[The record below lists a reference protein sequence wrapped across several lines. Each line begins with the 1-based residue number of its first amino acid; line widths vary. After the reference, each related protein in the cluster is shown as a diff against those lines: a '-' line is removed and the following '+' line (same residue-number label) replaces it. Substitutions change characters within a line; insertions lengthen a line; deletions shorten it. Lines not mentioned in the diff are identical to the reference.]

1 LRVAILS
8 RERISHVFWKTL
20 DSYRNVTEEA
30 FQVLE
35 TFGLK
40 DKANVLAS
48 ELPGGMRKLLDVA
61 VAYALNPKVLLLDEP
76 TSGVASREKHDIM
89 KIIVKAVKDKRIA
102 SLIIE
107 HDMEIVYNYSD
118 RAVVFFGGK
127 IIAEGKPEEV
137 LENAEVQEKILGC
150 KGMSN
155 LLSVENANFFIG
167 PLQVLREVS
176 LNIAKNESIM
186 LIGRNGAG
194 KTSTLKTIMGLYMLT
209 SGRIVFDGAD
219 ITKVPAHIRAS
230 KLGIAYSPEDSKV
243 FPDLTVEENIK
254 MGLWLAGNKKGDEKD
269 VMETIYNVFPEIKR
283 LMNRKRDLLQWR

>member
-1 LRVAILS
+1 
-8 RERISHVFWKTL
+8 
-20 DSYRNVTEEA
+20 
-30 FQVLE
+30 
-35 TFGLK
+35 
-40 DKANVLAS
+40 
-48 ELPGGMRKLLDVA
+48 
-61 VAYALNPKVLLLDEP
+61 
-76 TSGVASREKHDIM
+76 
-89 KIIVKAVKDKRIA
+89 
-102 SLIIE
+102 
-107 HDMEIVYNYSD
+107 
-118 RAVVFFGGK
+118 
-127 IIAEGKPEEV
+127 
-137 LENAEVQEKILGC
+137 
-150 KGMSN
+150 MSN
-155 LLSVENANFFIG
+155 LLSVENANLFIG

-209 SGRIVFDGAD
+209 RGRIVFDGAD

-283 LMNRKRDLLQWR
+283 LMNRKGIYCSGGEKKMVSVARALALRPKLILLDEPMEGLAPVVVQRFKKALTEIENMGISLLITESNVNTALSMNRRTLVIERGEIIYEGDPSEIPKREEIYRVVRGV

>member
-1 LRVAILS
+1 
-8 RERISHVFWKTL
+8 
-20 DSYRNVTEEA
+20 
-30 FQVLE
+30 
-35 TFGLK
+35 
-40 DKANVLAS
+40 
-48 ELPGGMRKLLDVA
+48 
-61 VAYALNPKVLLLDEP
+61 
-76 TSGVASREKHDIM
+76 
-89 KIIVKAVKDKRIA
+89 
-102 SLIIE
+102 
-107 HDMEIVYNYSD
+107 
-118 RAVVFFGGK
+118 
-127 IIAEGKPEEV
+127 
-137 LENAEVQEKILGC
+137 
-150 KGMSN
+150 MSN
-155 LLSVENANFFIG
+155 LLSVENANLFIG

-176 LNIAKNESIM
+176 LNISKNESIM

-283 LMNRKRDLLQWR
+283 LMNRKGIYCSGGEKKMVSVARALALRPKLILLDEPMEGLAPVVVQRFKKALTEIENMGISLLITESNVNTALSMNRRTLVIERGEIIYEGDPSEIPKREEIYRVVRGV